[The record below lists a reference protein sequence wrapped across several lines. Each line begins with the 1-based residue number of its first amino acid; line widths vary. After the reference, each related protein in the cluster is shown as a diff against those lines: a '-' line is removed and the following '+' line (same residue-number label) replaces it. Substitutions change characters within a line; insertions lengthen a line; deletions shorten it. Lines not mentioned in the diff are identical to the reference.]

1 MPKKEYPRFLD
12 AQNDLGTIHPIS
24 HIKNQIISFLEGE
37 GFIHVVGPEIE
48 TEEYNFDML
57 NIKESHPARQMHDTF
72 YVDEKAVF

>member
-37 GFIHVVGPEIE
+37 ALF
-48 TEEYNFDML
+48 ML
-57 NIKESHPARQMHDTF
+57 SAQKLKLRNITSIC
-72 YVDEKAVF
+72 